1 MCVSALGNAPVSTG
15 TLEAREDIRSLELEL
30 QVVVNHHVG
39 SGNRTLYLLD
49 MENNTIMN
57 SVDMCLF

>member
-1 MCVSALGNAPVSTG
+1 MRLLVQALWRP
-15 TLEAREDIRSLELEL
+15 EEDIRSLELEL
-30 QVVVNHHVG
+30 QVVVNHRVG

-57 SVDMCLF
+57 SVDMFLF